1 MHEDFVFPFEKDE
14 LLSAAWSRDFLR
26 FEPGLVGPECDFNYL
41 LNQAEAH
48 TYFKNYFIQKQNV
61 EKSFMKMLLNQ
72 HKIACLG
79 YNGDRKYKIKG
90 FFITPEEG
98 KNGWCVRDSF
108 AGNNRFM
115 LSKKNIDHPSTDII
129 YIKHD
134 SFSTFLLE
142 EEDIKNRLIWIDFRF
157 VIPDQVTLKIPI
169 CLKVENSRQRIYRK
183 ILFLRQGSFYCEHA
197 KADEYLELERLVCI
211 NFAELY
217 NKLHKCDFSIP
228 IDNLLPLLSN
238 YYHSF
243 INWMPFAH
251 VNNSL
256 VLGQIN
262 VLLRLCGFKSVPHG
276 KIDMSALITST
287 KVFFQIFR
295 EHILKYQI

>member
-1 MHEDFVFPFEKDE
+1 MFCDFDFPFEIDE
-14 LLSAAWSRDFLR
+14 LLNPAWCRDFLR
-26 FEPGLVGPECDFNYL
+26 FEPDLVKPECDFNYL

-48 TYFKNYFIQKQNV
+48 TYFKNYFIQKNDITT
-61 EKSFMKMLLNQ
+61 SFMKILLYQ

-98 KNGWCVRDSF
+98 KNAWCERDSF

-115 LSKKNIDHPSTDII
+115 LNERHIDHPDTDMID
-129 YIKHD
+129 IKHD
-134 SFSTFLLE
+134 SFSKFLLE
-142 EEDIKNRLIWIDFRF
+142 EDDINQNLVWIDYRF
-157 VIPDQVTLKIPI
+157 IIPDKITLRIPISLKI
-169 CLKVENSRQRIYRK
+169 ENSQHKIEKR
-183 ILFLRQGSFYCEHA
+183 ILFFRQGCFYCNQP
-197 KADEYLELERLVCI
+197 KSDEYLKFERLVCD
-211 NFAELY
+211 NFAELHK
-217 NKLHKCDFSIP
+217 NLHKFNFLIP
-228 IDNLLPLLSN
+228 IDNLVTQLNN

-256 VLGQIN
+256 VWGQIN
-262 VLLRLCGFKSVPHG
+262 VILRLCGFKSVPHG

-287 KVFFQIFR
+287 KVFRKIFN
-295 EHILKYQI
+295 EHILKYQ